1 MNQYHPVVSKRRSAD
16 GAARLA
22 ISIDAVSLGGIQQ
35 QAQIIT
41 SVYLRLG
48 QFCSCSSASFL
59 KLNFL
64 PQ

>member
-1 MNQYHPVVSKRRSAD
+1 MFKAAIRRR
-16 GAARLA
+16 AARLA
-22 ISIDAVSLGGIQQ
+22 ISIDAVSLSGIEQ

-41 SVYLRLG
+41 SVYLRSG

-64 PQ
+64 RQ